1 MQDAPF
7 HKDVAGGP
15 ENVRAAWV
23 EATDGV
29 RLRAAI
35 WPADAAQGTVLLFPG
50 RTEYAEK
57 YAEVAGDLCAAG
69 LTTLA
74 IDWRG
79 QGLAD
84 RLLPDRM
91 PGHVGHFDEYQRDVA
106 AIVAFATAER
116 LPKPW
121 YLLAHS
127 MGGVIGLRALIE
139 GLPVERAAFSAP
151 MWGIS
156 LGASLR
162 PAAWTLSF
170 AARAAGLTDRYAPGT
185 SRGAYQS
192 DTPFESNL
200 LTHDEAQYAR
210 LAAQTTAYPDL
221 ALGGPSLGWLG
232 AALSECRRL
241 ARRPS
246 PATPCVTLL
255 GTDELIVDTAGIRS
269 RMARWPNGRLITIDG
284 GRHECLMETPPRR
297 ALALS
302 AVLEHFDAL
311 PRAGLRA

>member
-1 MQDAPF
+1 M
-7 HKDVAGGP
+7 
-15 ENVRAAWV
+15 RAVWI
-23 EATDGV
+23 EAADGV
-29 RLRAAI
+29 KLRVAV
-35 WPADAAQGTVLLFPG
+35 WPAEAARGTVLLFPG
-50 RTEYAEK
+50 RTEYVEK
-57 YAEVAGDLCAAG
+57 YAEVAAVLGAAG

-79 QGLAD
+79 QGLSD

-91 PGHVGHFDEYQRDVA
+91 PGHVGHFEEYQRDVA
-106 AIVAFATAER
+106 AFVAFATAER

-127 MGGVIGLRALIE
+127 MGGVIGLRALVE

-162 PAAWTLSF
+162 PAAWGLSF
-170 AARAAGLTDRYAPGT
+170 AARAVGFTDRYAPGT

-210 LAAQTTAYPDL
+210 LAAQTTAHPDL

-241 ARRPS
+241 ARLPS
-246 PATPCVTLL
+246 PATPTVTIV
-255 GTDELIVDTAGIRS
+255 GTDERIVDTSGIRA
-269 RMARWPNGRLITIDG
+269 RMAEWPNGRLILIEG

-297 ALALS
+297 ALALK
-302 AVLEHFDAL
+302 AVLEHFGTSEAT
-311 PRAGLRA
+311 